1 MKLKDAMNYLK
12 KWKDFVSSIER
23 GYDDSIY
30 EYTNDLCI
38 RDRLQKVINCS
49 PQPGKNDLSILIKD
63 VDNLYINV
71 TLEIEK
77 PILRGWGII
86 PIGWWWLRIPKK
98 LNEELK
104 NDLINSHIIQ

>member
-12 KWKDFVSSIER
+12 KWKDFVSSIEG

-38 RDRLQKVINCS
+38 RDRLQKMINCF
-49 PQPGKNDLSILIKD
+49 PQPGKNELSILIKD
-63 VDNLYINV
+63 VDDLYINV
-71 TLEIEK
+71 TLEIKK

-86 PIGWWWLRIPKK
+86 PMGWWWFRIPKK

-104 NDLINSHIIQ
+104 NDLINSHLIQ